1 MKIKVVAPPD
11 GKSSLLC
18 WHSLIIKEFD
28 DVAFLHEPGV
38 ACTLDGYFRCFSL
51 SAGPGSQCSLASVTQ
66 LRLAGVQ
73 GRLQVATI
81 GTAVSETDIV
91 AS

>member
-1 MKIKVVAPPD
+1 MMSR
-11 GKSSLLC
+11 SSTNLVSLAHWMVIFGVLGDLCDRPLL
-18 WHSLIIKEFD
+18 S
-28 DVAFLHEPGV
+28 
-38 ACTLDGYFRCFSL
+38 R
-51 SAGPGSQCSLASVTQ
+51 SQLVLVLVCSLASVTQ

>member
-1 MKIKVVAPPD
+1 MMSR
-11 GKSSLLC
+11 SSTNLVSLAHWIVIFGVLGVLCDRPLLS
-18 WHSLIIKEFD
+18 HSQL
-28 DVAFLHEPGV
+28 VLV
-38 ACTLDGYFRCFSL
+38 LV
-51 SAGPGSQCSLASVTQ
+51 CSLASVTQ
-66 LRLAGVQ
+66 LRPAGVQ

>member
-1 MKIKVVAPPD
+1 MMSR
-11 GKSSLLC
+11 SSTNLVSLAHWMVILCVLGNICDRPLL
-18 WHSLIIKEFD
+18 S
-28 DVAFLHEPGV
+28 
-38 ACTLDGYFRCFSL
+38 R
-51 SAGPGSQCSLASVTQ
+51 SQLVLVLVCSLASVTQ